1 MALWA
6 AGLSRAV
13 EPPALLTLDTACV
26 YLKGGHCGV
35 WRTSTEA
42 GVGWEGGPLGVKR
55 RKTLGGRREGKR
67 GVWKVINIQQL
78 SSSEGVTTTLALQ
91 RCLPSC
97 VSSSCQK
104 ADGM

>member
-6 AGLSRAV
+6 VGLSGAV

-42 GVGWEGGPLGVKR
+42 GGGTLGVKR
-55 RKTLGGRREGKR
+55 RKSLWGEGRAGGEFG
-67 GVWKVINIQQL
+67 KVINIQQL

-91 RCLPSC
+91 KRLASC

>member
-6 AGLSRAV
+6 ASLSGAV

-42 GVGWEGGPLGVKR
+42 GLGWGGPLGVKR
-55 RKTLGGRREGKR
+55 RKTLGGGQEGSLEGDKYSTA
-67 GVWKVINIQQL
+67 QL
-78 SSSEGVTTTLALQ
+78 L
-91 RCLPSC
+91 
-97 VSSSCQK
+97 
-104 ADGM
+104 

>member
-6 AGLSRAV
+6 AGPSGAV

-26 YLKGGHCGV
+26 YLKGGLCGV
-35 WRTSTEA
+35 WRTSREE
-42 GVGWEGGPLGVKR
+42 EGGGLPLGVKR
-55 RKTLGGRREGKR
+55 RKTGGGGRAR
-67 GVWKVINIQQL
+67 GEFGEVINIQQL
-78 SSSEGVTTTLALQ
+78 SSSEGVTTLPPLHHL
-91 RCLPSC
+91 LPSC